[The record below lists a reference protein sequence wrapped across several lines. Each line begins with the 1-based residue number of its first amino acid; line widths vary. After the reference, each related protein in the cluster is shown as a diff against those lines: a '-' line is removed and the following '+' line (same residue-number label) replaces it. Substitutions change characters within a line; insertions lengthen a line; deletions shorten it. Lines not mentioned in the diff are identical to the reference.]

1 MVSGA
6 AHYGCYFLVEIVGHL
21 MVLLAV
27 ELDYFVLVDDAGDWL
42 DVAGGGSTEEL
53 HESTLMGG
61 TDHLMDRE
69 LPLHDFGSCVSLD
82 LLSQGQDGLSHRA
95 IENAAVIRRSDQLE
109 RTVA

>member
-6 AHYGCYFLVEIVGHL
+6 AHYGCYLLVKVVGHL

-27 ELDYFVLVDDAGDWL
+27 ELDYLILVDNAGDWL
-42 DVAGGGSTEEL
+42 DVAGSGSSEEL
-53 HESTLMGG
+53 HESALMGC

-69 LPLHDFGSCVSLD
+69 MSLHDFGPCVSLD

-109 RTVA
+109 CAVA